1 MVDWSKL
8 PDIGAVALLTCA
20 FASVSRHNRTPVSK
34 LWLTAWIMIAL
45 HFAVSMFTNA
55 SGIWGILTN
64 ILAASALIWSGMLF
78 MWASVPYRRRPSSA
92 WMMCGLLLGNTL
104 YVSLLLF
111 SPSAAWALTPVAL
124 FLGVYPLMIALLT
137 ARSFRHTLRWSMVLL
152 YGSLSAFLLAFQ
164 HRPGNGEDLALNA
177 VLFTVFFGCCIHFFF
192 LYRRATTGAFITISG
207 FFVWASVFVVGP
219 FMYTF
224 YPQVQVES
232 EVWNLPK
239 YVVAVGMLLLLLEEQ
254 LEHNKH
260 LALHDALTGLP
271 NRRLFQDRIAS
282 AMERSRRTGT
292 GMALLVI
299 DLNGFKQ
306 VNDTLGHHVGDLVL
320 QRVAALFA
328 ERVRRSDTVS
338 RTGGD
343 EFSVILEES
352 VNREDAELVGRSL
365 QQLLADP
372 LDLGDHVV
380 RVGASVGIAVFPEDA
395 TDAEKLCIAAD
406 LHMYDAKRKARNS
419 NLNMPSVAH
428 KPIGSPEPESRTEMP
443 LAQ

>member
-20 FASVSRHNRTPVSK
+20 FASVSRHNRTQVSK
-34 LWLTAWIMIAL
+34 LWLTAWSMIAL
-45 HFAVSMFTNA
+45 HFAVSMFANI
-55 SGIWGILTN
+55 SDFWGILAN
-64 ILAASALIWSGMLF
+64 IVAISSLIWSGMLF

-104 YVSLLLF
+104 YVGLLF
-111 SPSAAWALTPVAL
+111 DPSAKWALTPAAL
-124 FLGVYPLMIALLT
+124 FLGLYPLTIALFT
-137 ARSFRHTLRWSMVLL
+137 VRSFRHTLRWSMVLL
-152 YGSLSAFLLAFQ
+152 YGALSAFLLAFQ
-164 HRPGNGEDLALNA
+164 HRPGNGGDLALNA

-192 LYRRATTGAFITISG
+192 VYRRATTGAFIAISG
-207 FFVWASVFVVGP
+207 FFVWALVFVVAP

-224 YPQVQVES
+224 HPQVQIED

-239 YVVAVGMLLLLLEEQ
+239 YVVAVGMLLLLLEDQ

-320 QRVAALFA
+320 QRVAALFV

-343 EFSVILEES
+343 EFSVILEEPA
-352 VNREDAELVGRSL
+352 NRAHAELVGRSL

-372 LDLGDHVV
+372 LNLGDHMV
-380 RVGASVGIAVFPEDA
+380 RVGASIGIAVFPEDA
-395 TDAEKLCIAAD
+395 SDAEALCIAAD
-406 LHMYDAKRKARNS
+406 LQMYEAKRRARNS
-419 NLNMPSVAH
+419 NLNPPSATRKSV
-428 KPIGSPEPESRTEMP
+428 PPPEPDTSMEMR
-443 LAQ
+443 LSQ

>member
-1 MVDWSKL
+1 MVDWGKL
-8 PDIGAVALLTCA
+8 PDVGAVALLTCA
-20 FASVSRHNRTPVSK
+20 FASVSRHNRTQGSK

-45 HFAVSMFTNA
+45 HFAVSMFTSAPGN
-55 SGIWGILTN
+55 WGILANTVA
-64 ILAASALIWSGMLF
+64 ISALVWSGMLF
-78 MWASVPYRRRPSSA
+78 MWASVPYRRRHSSA
-92 WMMCGLLLGNTL
+92 WMMCGLLLASTL
-104 YVSLLLF
+104 YVGLLMIG
-111 SPSAAWALTPVAL
+111 PAVEWALTPLAL
-124 FLGVYPLMIALLT
+124 FFGVFPLTIALFT
-137 ARSFRHTLRWSMVLL
+137 ARSFRHTLRWSMVVL
-152 YGSLSAFLLAFQ
+152 YGAQSAFLLAFQ
-164 HRPGNGEDLALNA
+164 HRPGNGGDLALND

-192 LYRRATTGAFITISG
+192 TYRRATTGAFITIAG
-207 FFVWASVFVVGP
+207 FFVWALVFVVAPYMGA
-219 FMYTF
+219 FH
-224 YPQVQVES
+224 PQVLIES

-239 YVVAVGMLLLLLEEQ
+239 YVVAIGMLLLLLEDQ

-306 VNDTLGHHVGDLVL
+306 VNDAMGHHVGDLVL

-343 EFSVILEES
+343 EFSVILEEPAT
-352 VNREDAELVGRSL
+352 RDDAELVGRSL

-372 LDLGDHVV
+372 LDLGDHMV
-380 RVGASVGIAVFPEDA
+380 RIGASIGIAVFPNDA

-406 LHMYDAKRKARNS
+406 LQMYEAKRRARSLSQSLPSAVQKAAPAS
-419 NLNMPSVAH
+419 
-428 KPIGSPEPESRTEMP
+428 EPEINKEMR